1 MRRTTFWFDAS
12 TCSGCKAC
20 QVACK
25 DRNDLEVG
33 RLWRRVSEVAGGGWT
48 REGAAWRQ
56 DVFAYHLSISC
67 NHCEKPICL
76 EGCPARAIVRR
87 DDGIVLIEPE
97 RCLGCGYCGWVCPY
111 SAPQYSDTLGTM
123 SKCTFCVDDLEL
135 GRDPACVEAC
145 PVRALD
151 AGDPE
156 DLTARHG
163 APDMAVGSA
172 PLPPVNLTEPALHLA
187 PHAASDRSDEPDADL
202 TPRPARGLREWS
214 LVAFTLLSQ
223 MAAGIALVAGV
234 LRAVLGGAS
243 TRGPAF
249 DPAAVDRVAM
259 PATAGFLLVAL
270 VLSSAHLGRPARAWR
285 ALRNL
290 RQSWLS
296 REILLA
302 LVLLVTSLAAVVT
315 RDPVLAWS
323 TVPAAALYLLGMTRV
338 YTVRTVPVWNTALT
352 PVNFTASALVTGGLA
367 LHALLW
373 SRAAT
378 SVPSTSASVTLALGL
393 VALMLFVWI
402 GLRFGLGHR
411 VRVRRRDSDL
421 TRLGPTALG
430 TGLSGAATVTLVLA
444 SVGAVVAWPTPA
456 LLVAAWGAW
465 VLAVASEVSER
476 QAYYGAYRRV
486 GV

>member
-33 RLWRRVSEVAGGGWT
+33 RLWRRVSEVAGGGWI

-67 NHCEKPICL
+67 NHCERPICL

-87 DDGIVLIEPE
+87 DDGIVLIDPE
-97 RCLGCGYCGWVCPY
+97 HCLGCGYCGWVCPY

-123 SKCTFCVDDLEL
+123 SKCTFCVEDLEQ

-187 PHAASDRSDEPDADL
+187 PHAASDRSDEPDTDL

-223 MAAGIALVAGV
+223 MAAGIALVAGL
-234 LRAVLGGAS
+234 LRAVLSEES

-259 PATAGFLLVAL
+259 PATAVLLLAAL
-270 VLSSAHLGRPARAWR
+270 ALSSAHLGRPVRAWR

-290 RQSWLS
+290 GQSWLS

-302 LVLLVTSLAAVVT
+302 VTFLAASLAAIAT
-315 RDPVLAWS
+315 REPVFAWS
-323 TVPAAALYLLGMTRV
+323 TFPAAALYLFGMTRV

-373 SRAAT
+373 SRTPAT
-378 SVPSTSASVTLALGL
+378 VLPTSAAVTLALGL
-393 VALMLFVWI
+393 VALLLFVWI
-402 GLRFGLGHR
+402 GLRLGLGHR
-411 VRVRRRDSDL
+411 VRVRRRDAEL
-421 TRLGPTALG
+421 TRLGPTPLG
-430 TGLSGAATVTLVLA
+430 MGLAVAATLTLVLA
-444 SVGAVVAWPTPA
+444 SLGAMVAWPATA
-456 LLVAAWGAW
+456 LLAAAWGAW
-465 VLAVASEVSER
+465 ALAVASEISER